1 MFRKEYSM
9 SSKFCSSSAEPKDL
23 RVWKHWPRAQRRLV
37 AGGRSCINFQN
48 DTEQV
53 WSWDSVGGVGTRLR
67 PG

>member
-1 MFRKEYSM
+1 MFRKENSL

-23 RVWKHWPRAQRRLV
+23 RIWIHWSGAQRHLF

-48 DTEQV
+48 DTEQA
-53 WSWDSVGGVGTRLR
+53 WSWDSVEGVGTRLR